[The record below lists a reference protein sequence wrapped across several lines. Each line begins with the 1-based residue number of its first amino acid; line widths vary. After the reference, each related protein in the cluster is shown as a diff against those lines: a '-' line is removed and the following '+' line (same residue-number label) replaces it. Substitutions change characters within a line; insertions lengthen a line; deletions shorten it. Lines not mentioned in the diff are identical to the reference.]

1 LGSSANAL
9 IPAVDRSEYSIS
21 HAAAS
26 MIASLFAVRRVASG
40 IGVQEIRPGV
50 IRTDMAALVAERDT
64 ACGAAGF
71 WPVYHWGEAKDLE
84 RAIAAL
90 AAGDRHSRPA
100 IPSTSTAGCICS
112 SFERAAPRGDRGWA
126 RL

>member
-9 IPAVDRSEYSIS
+9 IPAVDRGEYSIS

-26 MIASLFAVRRVASG
+26 IIASLFALRRAASG

-64 ACGAAGF
+64 ACSAAGF
-71 WPVYHWGEAKDLE
+71 
-84 RAIAAL
+84 
-90 AAGDRHSRPA
+90 
-100 IPSTSTAGCICS
+100 
-112 SFERAAPRGDRGWA
+112 
-126 RL
+126 

>member
-1 LGSSANAL
+1 
-9 IPAVDRSEYSIS
+9 
-21 HAAAS
+21 
-26 MIASLFAVRRVASG
+26 MIASLFAVRRAASG
-40 IGVQEIRPGV
+40 IAVQEIRPGV

-64 ACGAAGF
+64 ACSAAGF

-90 AAGDRHSRPA
+90 AAGDRHSPPA

-112 SFERAAPRGDRGWA
+112 VFEGAAPRGDRGWA